1 MKNYFSRITHYY
13 HHLAAACLALL
24 AVSSLIAQPAYAL
37 RDSRPLAVDPR
48 IRVIVYNPDDVF
60 KYTGFYG
67 YQSSIEFEEGESVES
82 MSMGDSLS
90 WQMVP
95 AGRRLFLKPMEPDAT
110 TNMTLLTN
118 KRMYQFELHAA
129 EATDIND
136 PKLVFSVRFLYPDSN
151 NTNTIQQYSS
161 SFGPD
166 LSQPEKY
173 NFNYT
178 ISGSNSVAPI
188 KIFDDGEFTYF
199 QFKDKNEEV
208 PAFFLVDADGKEA
221 LVNYHVV
228 GEYIA
233 VERVSSQF
241 TLRNGSEVVC
251 VFNEKRPLEKKK
263 KKK

>member
-1 MKNYFSRITHYY
+1 MKI
-13 HHLAAACLALL
+13 HLFLAFLMTLL
-24 AVSSLIAQPAYAL
+24 SVGMATMPAYAL

-82 MSMGDSLS
+82 ISMGDSLS

-95 AGRRLFLKPMEPDAT
+95 AGRRLFLKPMEQDAT
-110 TNMTLLTN
+110 TNMMILTN
-118 KRMYQFELHAA
+118 RRMYQFELHSA

-136 PKLVFSVRFLYPDSN
+136 PKLVFSVRFIYPDAA
-151 NTNTIQQYSS
+151 TNGAIQQYTNNS
-161 SFGPD
+161 GPD

-178 ISGSNSVAPI
+178 ISGSNTVAPI

-208 PAFFLVDADGKEA
+208 PAFFLVDGENKEA
-221 LVNYHVV
+221 LVNYHIT
-228 GEYIA
+228 GEYI
-233 VERVSSQF
+233 VIERVTSQF

-251 VFNEKRPLEKKK
+251 VFNEKRPLERKKK
-263 KKK
+263 QKKKLFS